1 MIGYAWMSLMKNK
14 SGMNKIPLLFICEGD
29 ESTENM

>member
-14 SGMNKIPLLFICEGD
+14 SGKNKIPLPFICEGD
-29 ESTENM
+29 ESNENM